1 MIRTDERQRSSRRRA
16 VLLISIPVIML
27 AMFVVPYTLL
37 REVDAWYGSALFWML
52 ATGAVIALNAILSA
66 DWED

>member
-1 MIRTDERQRSSRRRA
+1 MIRTDEGQRSSRGRA
-16 VLLISIPVIML
+16 ALLISIPVIML

-37 REVDAWYGSALFWML
+37 REVDAWYGSALFWTL
-52 ATGAVIALNAILSA
+52 ATGAVIALNVILSA